1 MTILMS
7 VKPKYVS
14 KIISGEKKFE
24 FRKKIFKKNIEKVY
38 IYSSSPQKQIVGYF
52 EIKHII
58 KDCPNKLWEM
68 TKSKAGISK
77 EDFDDYY
84 KDRECGYAIE
94 IKEFQE
100 LDEYL
105 SPYDYYSNFKAPQS
119 FSYFNQ
125 CVLDKI
131 EYSNGK

>member
-1 MTILMS
+1 MS

-24 FRKKIFKKNIEKVY
+24 FRKKIFKKKIEKVY

-68 TKSKAGISK
+68 TKGKAGISK

-84 KDRECGYAIE
+84 KDRDCGYAIE
-94 IKEFQE
+94 IKKFQE
-100 LDEYL
+100 LTEYL

-131 EYSNGK
+131 EYSYGK